1 MENTNTV
8 PMFTPEQIIRDVR
21 FAPRADAL
29 RVVLTGEKYTLEE
42 ARAALNEFM
51 ERTVE

>member
-1 MENTNTV
+1 MDNSYMTPV
-8 PMFTPEQIIRDVR
+8 FTPEQIIRDAR
-21 FAPRADAL
+21 FASRADAL

-42 ARAALNEFM
+42 AAAALEEFM